1 MISYIKGL
9 LTHKSPT
16 SVIIEAGGIGY
27 DINISLNTFSQ
38 LESKEQIQLHTV
50 LLVKEDSHTLF
61 GFYDTDERKMFL
73 HLISVSGIGPNTARV
88 ILSSMKPEE
97 ARNHI
102 LTENVAAF
110 NLIKGIGPKTAKRLI
125 LDLKDKLTKDGFTAS
140 SASKPGQAPNGQVQ
154 KEAISALMAL
164 GFPRSIVQKAITR
177 LAQKEE
183 LSDVE
188 TTIKKALKELAG

>member
-1 MISYIKGL
+1 MIAYIKGSI
-9 LTHKSPT
+9 TYKNPT
-16 SVIIEAGGIGY
+16 YVYVETGGVGY
-27 DINISLNTFSQ
+27 HVNISLNTYSQ
-38 LESKEQIQLHTV
+38 IEKAENV
-50 LLVKEDSHTLF
+50 KLLTHMVVKEDSHTLY

-110 NLIKGIGPKTAKRLI
+110 NLIKGIGPKTAKRLM
-125 LDLKDKLTKDGFTAS
+125 LDLKDKLTKDGFVAGPNS
-140 SASKPGQAPNGQVQ
+140 EPGIPSNGHVH
-154 KEAISALMAL
+154 KAAISALIAL
-164 GFPRSIVQKAITR
+164 GFPSSIVQKTIR
-177 LAQKEE
+177 QIAQKGE

-188 TTIKKALKELAG
+188 STIKKALKELSG